1 MQQFR
6 KRNLTR
12 LCWRPDLGLSVSR
25 LCSRFLLLK
34 PLGVQY
40 FVMAVKLT
48 ETAPKRSL
56 LLLLTSLLLMQVLLL
71 ILYEKTALGA
81 SLSTP

>member
-1 MQQFR
+1 MQQLR

-12 LCWRPDLGLSVSR
+12 LCWHPDLGLSISR
-25 LCSRFLLLK
+25 LCNQFLLLK
-34 PLGVQY
+34 PLAVQY

-48 ETAPKRSL
+48 EIAPKRSL

-71 ILYEKTALGA
+71 NTL
-81 SLSTP
+81 